1 MKTLVIGF
9 GSIGQLHARILG
21 ELGCDVAV
29 MSRRTV
35 DFPRTYTEV
44 ETALIDWKPG
54 YIVIAHRTSEHL
66 DTLQTL
72 TRLGFRGR
80 VLVEKPL
87 FDRWRAPPNHAF
99 ARAAV
104 GYNLRFHPLIT
115 HLHKFLKGQVPILAA
130 HVYVGQYLPQWRSGG
145 DYRQSY
151 SAHRREGGGVLRD
164 LSHELD
170 YVLWLFG
177 PWLRLTALGG
187 HFSPLEIDSDDVF
200 SLLLAT
206 KLCPVI
212 SAQMNYLDRK
222 QRREIL
228 VHTGDHSVWVDLSRG
243 IYEIDGHNDTV
254 TLERDAT
261 YREEHRAML
270 DGDPSTLCSFEEAL
284 EVMSTI
290 EAAERAAA
298 RREWIMR

>member
-9 GSIGQLHARILG
+9 GSIGQRHARILG

-35 DFPRTYTEV
+35 DFPRTYTQV
-44 ETALIDWKPG
+44 ETALIDWKPD
-54 YIVIAHRTSEHL
+54 YVVIADRTSEHL
-66 DTLQTL
+66 GTFQSLA
-72 TRLGFRGR
+72 RHGFRGR

-87 FDRWRAPPNHAF
+87 FDRSHAPPNHAF
-99 ARAAV
+99 AQGAV
-104 GYNLRFHPLIT
+104 GYNLRFHPLVT
-115 HLHKFLKGQVPILAA
+115 RLREFLAGQAFIVAA
-130 HVYVGQYLPQWRSGG
+130 HVYVGQYLPQWRPAG

-151 SAHRREGGGVLRD
+151 SSRRQEGGGVLRD

-170 YVLWLFG
+170 YVLWMFG
-177 PWLRLTALGG
+177 PWVRLAALGG
-187 HFSPLEIDSDDVF
+187 HFSSLEIDSDDVF

-212 SAQMNYLDRK
+212 SVQMNYLDRG

-228 VHTGDHSVWVDLSRG
+228 VHTGDHSVRVDLNRG
-243 IYEIDGHNDTV
+243 IYEFDGRNDTV

-261 YREEHRAML
+261 YRGEHRAML
-270 DGDPSTLCSFEEAL
+270 DGDSSTLCSFEEGM